1 MKPTPW
7 MGFAIERRSGVPI
20 FEQICQTIRSQV
32 AAGALAEG
40 TRLPPTRVYATELG
54 VSRSTMVTAYEQ
66 LVAEGYL
73 ASTPGSGYRVCPVG
87 EIELKAE
94 TRTIESAAREEE
106 IGPPLPFQAGY
117 PDMRLFPHGQ
127 WAKTVARVCR
137 TDPKAMLVGA
147 SPFGSLALRRAVAQ
161 HVSDW
166 RGIEAK
172 AEQILITAGSGD
184 ALELCIQTLIGL
196 GDSIALEDPGYLP
209 LRSLVTSLGLSQLY
223 LAIDEQGAHLP
234 AAGRK
239 ARLVVLTP
247 SHQFP
252 LGGAMSPGRRLAF
265 TRWAEEQD
273 SWILEDDYDSEFRYA
288 GRPIPAMAGF
298 DKLRR
303 TIYIGSLSKIFSNSL
318 RLGYLVVPE
327 PLLEAFKTRLRR
339 FGTKASLMPQQAL
352 AEFIAN
358 GDFYRHLRRM
368 RRVYGERRKFLL
380 ERLAKDF
387 QAYGS
392 FHDHQAGM
400 QIALHLQ
407 PRFPDH
413 RVSELA
419 RAKGV
424 LVRPLSVYCAEPG
437 ARNGLLLGFCAF
449 SEEEMA
455 PALDR
460 LIEVLADRGGFPSL

>member
-7 MGFAIERRSGVPI
+7 MGFAIERRSSVPI
-20 FEQICQTIRSQV
+20 FEQICQAIRSQV
-32 AAGALAEG
+32 AAGGLPEG

-87 EIELKAE
+87 EIELTAE
-94 TRTIESAAREEE
+94 PRLPETAVREEE
-106 IGPPLPFQAGY
+106 VGPPRPFQAGY
-117 PDMRLFPHGQ
+117 PDMRLFPHAQ

-137 TDPKAMLVGA
+137 SDPRAMLVGA

-172 AEQILITAGSGD
+172 AQQILITAGSGD
-184 ALELCIQTLIGL
+184 ALELCIHTLTGL
-196 GDSIALEDPGYLP
+196 GDCIALEDPGYLP
-209 LRSLVTSLGLSQLY
+209 LRSLVATLGLQQLY
-223 LAIDEQGAHLP
+223 LQIDEQGACLP
-234 AAGRK
+234 DMAAK
-239 ARLVVLTP
+239 ARLAVLTP

-265 TRWAEEQD
+265 TRWAEEKD
-273 SWILEDDYDSEFRYA
+273 SWIVEDDYDSEFRYA

-318 RLGYLVVPE
+318 RLGYLVVPK
-327 PLLEAFKTRLRR
+327 PLLEAFKRRLKQ

-380 ERLAKDF
+380 ERLAAEFSSVGRF
-387 QAYGS
+387 Q
-392 FHDHQAGM
+392 DHQAGM
-400 QIALHLQ
+400 QIALHLK
-407 PRFPDH
+407 RDFPDH

-424 LVRPLSVYCAEPG
+424 LVRPLSTYSVQPG

-449 SEEEMA
+449 SEAEMGE
-455 PALDR
+455 ALDG
-460 LIEVLADRGGFPSL
+460 LAEVLAEKSAFPSR